1 MGGAVNIFDSEFSQ
15 ETFLQYLRERT
26 GMILFDS
33 EFSGVVGEQFLYAL
47 LDSLSKQGLLQYT
60 KTHMKAFRIDSV
72 A

>member
-1 MGGAVNIFDSEFSQ
+1 MDDTVIIFDGEFSQ
-15 ETFLQYLRERT
+15 EIFLQYLRERT

-47 LDSLSKQGLLQYT
+47 LDNLSKQGLLQYT
-60 KTHMKAFRIDSV
+60 KTHIKAFRIDSV

>member
-1 MGGAVNIFDSEFSQ
+1 MGDSVTIFDREFSQ
-15 ETFLQYLRERT
+15 EIFLQYLRERQ
-26 GMILFDS
+26 GMIVFDS
-33 EFSGVVGEQFLYAL
+33 EFSGVIGEQFLYAL

>member
-1 MGGAVNIFDSEFSQ
+1 MIIFDREFSQ
-15 ETFLQYLRERT
+15 EVFLQYLRERQ
-26 GMILFDS
+26 GMIVFDS

-47 LDSLSKQGLLQYT
+47 LDTLSKQGLLQYT

>member
-1 MGGAVNIFDSEFSQ
+1 MIIFDREFSQ
-15 ETFLQYLRERT
+15 EIFLQYLRERQ
-26 GMILFDS
+26 GMVLFDS

>member
-1 MGGAVNIFDSEFSQ
+1 MGDSVIIFDREFSQ
-15 ETFLQYLRERT
+15 EIFLQYLRERQ
-26 GMILFDS
+26 GMIVFDS

-47 LDSLSKQGLLQYT
+47 LDTLSKQELLQYT

>member
-1 MGGAVNIFDSEFSQ
+1 MTIFDSEFSQ

-33 EFSGVVGEQFLYAL
+33 EFSGVVGEQFLYAF

>member
-1 MGGAVNIFDSEFSQ
+1 MGDTVIIFDGEFSQ
-15 ETFLQYLRERT
+15 EIFLQYLRERT

-33 EFSGVVGEQFLYAL
+33 EFSGVVGVQFLYAL
-47 LDSLSKQGLLQYT
+47 LDNLSKQGLLQYT

>member
-1 MGGAVNIFDSEFSQ
+1 MGGAVTIFDSEFSQ

>member
-1 MGGAVNIFDSEFSQ
+1 MGDAVIIFDSEFSQ
-15 ETFLQYLRERT
+15 EIFLQYLRERT

-47 LDSLSKQGLLQYT
+47 LDSLSKQVLLQYT
-60 KTHMKAFRIDSV
+60 KTNLKAFRIDSV

>member
-1 MGGAVNIFDSEFSQ
+1 MIIFDGEFSQ
-15 ETFLQYLRERT
+15 EIFLQYLRERT

>member
-1 MGGAVNIFDSEFSQ
+1 MTIFDSEFSQ

-47 LDSLSKQGLLQYT
+47 LDNLSKQGVLQYT

>member
-1 MGGAVNIFDSEFSQ
+1 MGDTVTIFDSEFSQ
-15 ETFLQYLRERT
+15 EIFLQYLRERQ
-26 GMILFDS
+26 GMIVFDS

>member
-1 MGGAVNIFDSEFSQ
+1 MIIFDGEFSQ
-15 ETFLQYLRERT
+15 EIFLQYLRERT

-33 EFSGVVGEQFLYAL
+33 DFSGVVGEQFLYAL
-47 LDSLSKQGLLQYT
+47 LDNLSKQGLLQYT

>member
-1 MGGAVNIFDSEFSQ
+1 MDDTVIIFDGEFSQ
-15 ETFLQYLRERT
+15 EIFLQYLRERT

-47 LDSLSKQGLLQYT
+47 LDNLSKQGLLQYT

>member
-1 MGGAVNIFDSEFSQ
+1 VGGAVTIFDSEFSQ

>member
-1 MGGAVNIFDSEFSQ
+1 MGNIVIIFDREFSQ
-15 ETFLQYLRERT
+15 EIFLQYLRERQ
-26 GMILFDS
+26 GMIVFDS

-47 LDSLSKQGLLQYT
+47 LDTLSKQGLLQYT

>member
-1 MGGAVNIFDSEFSQ
+1 MIIFDGEFSQ
-15 ETFLQYLRERT
+15 EIFLQYLRERT

-47 LDSLSKQGLLQYT
+47 LDNLSKQGLLQYT

>member
-1 MGGAVNIFDSEFSQ
+1 MVDTVIIFDGEFSQ
-15 ETFLQYLRERT
+15 EIFLQYLRERT

-47 LDSLSKQGLLQYT
+47 LDNLSKQGLLQYT

>member
-1 MGGAVNIFDSEFSQ
+1 VGDTVIIFDGEFSQ
-15 ETFLQYLRERT
+15 EIFLQYLRERT

-33 EFSGVVGEQFLYAL
+33 EFSGVVGVQFLYAL
-47 LDSLSKQGLLQYT
+47 LDNLSKQGLLQYT

>member
-1 MGGAVNIFDSEFSQ
+1 MGDIVIIFDREFSQ
-15 ETFLQYLRERT
+15 EIFLQYLRERQ
-26 GMILFDS
+26 GMIVFDS

-47 LDSLSKQGLLQYT
+47 LDTLSKQGLLQYT

>member
-1 MGGAVNIFDSEFSQ
+1 MGDTVTIFDSEFSQ
-15 ETFLQYLRERT
+15 EIFLQYLRERQ
-26 GMILFDS
+26 GMIVFDS

-47 LDSLSKQGLLQYT
+47 LDTLSKQGLLQYT

>member
-1 MGGAVNIFDSEFSQ
+1 MIIFDGEFSQ
-15 ETFLQYLRERT
+15 EIFLQYLRERT

-47 LDSLSKQGLLQYT
+47 LDNLSKQGLLQYT
-60 KTHMKAFRIDSV
+60 KTHMKVFRIDSV

>member
-1 MGGAVNIFDSEFSQ
+1 
-15 ETFLQYLRERT
+15 
-26 GMILFDS
+26 MILFDS

-47 LDSLSKQGLLQYT
+47 LDNLSKQGVLQYT

>member
-1 MGGAVNIFDSEFSQ
+1 MGGAVTIFDSEFSQ

-60 KTHMKAFRIDSV
+60 KTIMKEFRIDSV

>member
-1 MGGAVNIFDSEFSQ
+1 MTIFDSEFSQ

-47 LDSLSKQGLLQYT
+47 LDNLSKQGLLQYT